1 MTIKAKLSV
10 AILAAM
16 LALAALTAWRVE
28 VASREAVRLASGQAV
43 AAAARGL
50 EGLERSDAEKL
61 RTGLS
66 LLATQPALAAA
77 YRAGDRDR
85 FLTLAQPL
93 FAELRRNHDITHFYV
108 HTPSKVNWVRVHS
121 PPQFGDPIGR
131 ATLARAVETGD
142 VGAGKELGK
151 NGFALRVVEPWKV
164 DGQVIGYLELG
175 EEIDHFLDRM
185 RAQTGDEYA
194 LLILKGRL
202 DEKAWTAFYKD
213 HHPWGPSPEHVVA
226 NNTTSDPMVAAGLSV
241 EGLDADRLLPDLA
254 RDGKVWAR
262 GLVPVRDASG
272 VLAGGLLVLH
282 DVTALSASMAQA
294 RNVLLGMLAA
304 AAIAM
309 ALLLVLATDLLVFS
323 RLARMRTAI
332 EGVGE
337 RLAGGDY
344 DVRALP
350 PTGPKDEIGRFEA
363 FFSSFVQVIAGSL
376 KELTA
381 GR

>member
-1 MTIKAKLSV
+1 MTIKVKLSV
-10 AILAAM
+10 AILVAM
-16 LALAALTAWRVE
+16 LVLAALTAWRVE
-28 VASREAVRLASGQAV
+28 VASEAAVRLASAQAV

-50 EGLERSDAEKL
+50 DGLERSDVEKL

-66 LLATQPALAAA
+66 LLETQPALAAA
-77 YRAGDRDR
+77 YQAGDRER
-85 FLTLAQPL
+85 FLALAGPV
-93 FAELRRNHDITHFYV
+93 FAELRKNHDITHFYV
-108 HTPSKVNWVRVHS
+108 HAPSKVNWVRVHS
-121 PPQFGDPIGR
+121 PAQFGDPIGR
-131 ATLARAVETGD
+131 VTLARAIETGD

-175 EEIDHFLDRM
+175 EEIDHFLGRM

-194 LLILKGRL
+194 LLILKERVE
-202 DEKAWTAFYKD
+202 EKAWTAFYKD
-213 HHPWGPSPEHVVA
+213 RRPWGPDPEHVIA
-226 NNTTSDPMVAAGLSV
+226 NDTTSDPAAAASLSV
-241 EGLDADRLLPDLA
+241 KGLDADRLLPDLA

-272 VLAGGLLVLH
+272 ALAGGLLVLH
-282 DVTALSASMAQA
+282 DVTTLSTSMAHA
-294 RNVLLGMLAA
+294 RNVLLGILVM

-309 ALLLVLATDLLVFS
+309 AVILVWLTDVLVFS
-323 RLARMRTAI
+323 RLARMRAGI

-344 DVRALP
+344 EVGALA
-350 PTGPKDEIGRFEA
+350 PTGPGDEIGRFEA
-363 FFSSFVQVIAGSL
+363 FFSSFVQVIAGTL